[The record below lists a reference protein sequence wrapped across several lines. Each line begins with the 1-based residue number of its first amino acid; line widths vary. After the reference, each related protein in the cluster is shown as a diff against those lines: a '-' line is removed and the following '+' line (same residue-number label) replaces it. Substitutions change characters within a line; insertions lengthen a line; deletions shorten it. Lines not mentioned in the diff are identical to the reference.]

1 MGGISIVNNAGSSLH
16 EIHYKS
22 NIFNHLHNAHSMIAN
37 NVLYYL
43 IDALFTNYRN
53 KIWNFLLGFG
63 YGSKWG
69 NYFINYVS

>member
-1 MGGISIVNNAGSSLH
+1 
-16 EIHYKS
+16 
-22 NIFNHLHNAHSMIAN
+22 MIAN

-43 IDALFTNYRN
+43 FDALFTNYRN

-69 NYFINYVS
+69 SSFINYVSWNMCKRLTLMLNYNKKEIQ